1 MRVSIIVV
9 CSCAYVTL
17 IELQHNYKQRPE
29 VIAEECAVQF
39 ILNWIALNCIILE
52 CMHVC
57 VCVCVCARAR
67 ARVLA
72 RVCVCVRVLARMFCV
87 HARAR
92 VCVCVKRK
100 LFVC

>member
-1 MRVSIIVV
+1 VRVSIIIV

-17 IELQHNYKQRPE
+17 IELQHKYKQRPE
-29 VIAEECAVQF
+29 LIAEECAVQF
-39 ILNWIALNCIILE
+39 ILNWIALNCIRLE

-57 VCVCVCARAR
+57 VCVR

-72 RVCVCVRVLARMFCV
+72 CVCVCVCARVFCV